1 MKKTFLFV
9 LIAALMLSVSS
20 LAAAASPYDPDPTLK
35 GIYRTP
41 EVRAAVAFLK
51 NELPE
56 LIKTDPAL
64 AAEKYE
70 QHFRSLNQLDE
81 FDVLYLVGHFYAV
94 SNDALSALKYLPILA
109 NHPQLGED
117 ARRMVNLLLYQRMIV
132 NMQSEDK
139 ESAAAF
145 LEDVMESFDIGKYY
159 PTYLYLWTDLVSG
172 TDRYSEVDSYFENY
186 DTNETWLKNHFI
198 PRKSAI
204 IGRVEALDLEGFYND
219 PSVDNYRA
227 LQGQIDSV
235 IADLQTLYEEAR
247 TVKGLAVLDVIEEI
261 SAKEMDI
268 LSALK
273 ANLLEYTISPYISLE
288 AIADPDLPFSQNPF
302 FDEYMVGIKYVEALK
317 TYQHLLATFLDTID
331 RFFDIRIEQFLL
343 DDPSVAGK
351 NYSDLELGRLI
362 DIEKSIIL
370 YTDLIDVISQTM
382 ETNVYKQSDL
392 DLEPLLIYYSEQ
404 LADLQIR
411 KETYLSMRKH
421 ESDDEEMLFNEF
433 MLEYY
438 GLHDELED
446 WTLAIADIE
455 EVIIADMMLRYPD
468 EMKEIALQLRERI
481 QGADLQ
487 INLDGYL
494 SRVLKNI
501 DFITLQ
507 SRYRHLNHLDAK
519 RKADT
524 TLSLEES
531 TQAYED
537 ILAQKR
543 ELLLD
548 YHEFVAQNPNFKAM
562 EQPDDSFL
570 VGLADVYY
578 NMGELQWAT
587 DFDHPERALSLYR
600 GVLQSNPDFYLK
612 EFALYNVAYLSS
624 EVQRNAHEKRVA
636 DWQELNPNRPRGDA
650 QKMKESDFREA
661 ITSYRAILEDYPTSP
676 LYDEAAYRLANLYFL
691 VGTDAERPIEW
702 YDRANELYSQL
713 ADKADSPYRYE
724 ALFQR
729 AFVNMNISTEA
740 SLESALQD
748 FVTILNA
755 VDGERITPE
764 STAEELKL
772 NSLDQIAYC
781 LVALDGADLTGQ
793 SRGLEAINTYLGGYE
808 DEDVILYVMDKAFE
822 NKRDM
827 KLTRQSIDFLE
838 YRMRRDP
845 TALVNPSLVDSIV
858 VLFYSS
864 DTTLRPGEDRDAI
877 RRDKYA
883 RMTNQYA
890 KDSVWYDKNIRGK
903 DLGYAEIAKQLAS
916 VRNAYR
922 QTQIVLYE
930 KVRTGLTEEA
940 YQEYRAHTNK
950 FIAYRELFSPEVYGA
965 YDELLEQLY
974 NAEPAEYDADYA
986 AWRLNAEKEDLRLL
1000 AHLADATPSDYAYRR
1015 VYDRMIG
1022 FNQAYLAPTDP
1033 EYFKNEELAYSYA
1046 LSREEMLRDQLQ
1058 GQELEALYTYQ
1069 QNATDRYI
1077 RALRATGQEDKIRQ
1091 ADLLVLDMAH
1101 NAFNKDRYAE
1111 AKTRYLD
1118 LLENYPNLSNSAKY
1132 DIYINLAFIAQDDES
1147 LGQLERYLAAEQYAR
1162 QAMDYTTDATKLAKA
1177 DQMVKLQ
1184 IQNSYNAAISDNN
1197 YAAAAEQFGRM
1208 AEEFTYEQHPAEHL
1222 NYKRLQAEQ
1231 QQKAGQYDKMIETYM
1246 YLADKESPAAID
1258 NVYALYYLSWTAA
1271 DSLMHNTAYANQI
1284 KGEFMERYPA
1294 SNYTFRLKVTEIE
1307 KMAANPATK
1316 LEAAEA
1322 YLALAADMRAKRID
1336 SGDVRS
1342 ENIYM
1347 QAYNIYNEDQTS
1359 LRRLEVLDEF
1369 IQLYPNHPDV
1379 TDMLRTLA
1387 SGYYVQEDTAR
1398 FEEYARKLFMKDK
1411 QQYDLY
1417 QGVAVKYLSKIL
1429 QDYDTAYLNKDWDEA
1444 FRKRDEFKALE
1455 AVYRREGLPLDT
1467 TEQYEAFAAAEAEY
1481 REIQAHQRFLRDF
1494 DRQLAAL
1501 ENSDFMTQTP
1511 NQHIMV
1517 NVNTSFM
1524 RNLMGGR
1531 TNRLP
1536 NFRTALTNQVGRV
1549 ERLIAGENQRKLDT
1563 ARIVRALAL
1572 EARIYEYGV
1581 EVIETQ
1587 INKFLDIANEVRP
1600 YRNDPNVV
1608 ATIWA
1613 QVNSEYVYPFEDAA
1627 NAIYLT
1633 LFNTFHLAGYENE
1646 TIRLAI
1652 AKLEER
1658 GIKPDYQLVEYPLG
1672 ADWKLTGLDEED
1684 NSIAANFVISSTV
1697 TPKGQVLG
1705 STNIPPKTK
1714 MQAEFTLNS
1723 RITPSFVFLQM
1734 VYPYDPQA
1742 FVNNHEVEFVGF
1754 AVDSLEVNRAI
1765 STRYGYQF
1773 SGAEWNEQQNTIRL
1787 LFPNRYQDQIPVRFT
1802 LQAYY
1807 DTQELN
1813 RTRPRQ
1819 TMSFGSGTSYRALV
1833 ADPVTGVET
1842 AVPSKLAQGT
1852 SMPKEAVEGLKDG
1865 NAQVIWVSE
1874 NEEEPITDIAFETD
1888 FNIDGE
1894 LVSAHLEFVAPMTAN
1909 VILNGEAIASEIY
1922 IDMDEDPLTFYP
1934 NQVDLPLEMLRN
1946 GKNTLRIEVQNDT
1959 PYRGIIAEIKVD
1971 KYTKE

>member
-9 LIAALMLSVSS
+9 LIAALALTMSS
-20 LAAAASPYDPDPTLK
+20 LAAAASAYDPDPALK
-35 GIYRTP
+35 DIYRTP
-41 EVRAAVAFLK
+41 EVRAAVNFLRD
-51 NELPE
+51 ELPE
-56 LIKTDPAL
+56 LIKADPAL

-94 SNDALSALKYLPILA
+94 SNDARQALKYLPVLA
-109 NHPQLGED
+109 EHPQLGED
-117 ARRMVNLLLYQRMIV
+117 ARRMINLLLYQRMIV
-132 NMQSEDK
+132 NMQSGDK
-139 ESAAAF
+139 ESAAVF
-145 LEDVMESFDIGKYY
+145 LKNIMDSFDIGKYY
-159 PTYLYLWTDLVSG
+159 PTYLYLWTDLISG
-172 TDRYSEVDSYFENY
+172 TDRFSEVDTYFKNY
-186 DTNETWLKNHFI
+186 DTNETWLKEHFI

-204 IGRVEALDLEGFYND
+204 IGRVEALDLEHFYNN
-219 PSVDNYRA
+219 PSADNYRA
-227 LQGQIDSV
+227 LQSQINSV

-247 TVKGLAVLDVIEEI
+247 TIKGLAVIDVIEEI
-261 SAKEMDI
+261 SAKEIKI
-268 LSALK
+268 LNDLK
-273 ANLLEYTISPYISLE
+273 ENLLEYTISPYISLE
-288 AIADPDLPFSQNPF
+288 AIADPELPFSQNPF
-302 FDEYMVGIKYVEALK
+302 FDEYIVGIKYVEALK

-331 RFFDIRIEQFLL
+331 RFFDIRIEQFIL

-362 DIEKSIIL
+362 DIEKSIVL
-370 YTDLIDVISQTM
+370 YTDLIDVIAQTM
-382 ETNVYKQSDL
+382 ETTEYKQSDL
-392 DLEPLLIYYSEQ
+392 DLQPLLSYYQER

-433 MLEYY
+433 MFEYY

-455 EVIIADMMLRYPD
+455 EVMIADMMLRYPD
-468 EMKEIALQLRERI
+468 EMKEIALQLKEKI
-481 QGADLQ
+481 QGPDLQ

-494 SRVLKNI
+494 TRVLKNI

-507 SRYRHLNHLDAK
+507 SRYRNLNYLDAK

-524 TLSLEES
+524 TLSMEES

-537 ILAQKR
+537 IIAQKTQ
-543 ELLLD
+543 LLLD
-548 YHEFVAQNPNFKAM
+548 YHEFVAKNPNFQALD
-562 EQPDDSFL
+562 QPDDSFL

-587 DFDHPERALSLYR
+587 DFDHPERALSHYR
-600 GVLQSNPDFYLK
+600 GVLQANPDFYLK
-612 EFALYNVAYLSS
+612 EYALYNIAYLSS
-624 EVQRNAHEKRVA
+624 EVQRIAHEKKVA

-650 QKMKESDFREA
+650 QKIKESDFREA
-661 ITSYRAILEDYPTSP
+661 IASYQAILDNYPTSP
-676 LYDEAAYRLANLYFL
+676 LHDEAAYRLANLYFL

-702 YDRANELYSQL
+702 YDRANELYAQL
-713 ADKADSPYRYE
+713 AAKTDSPYRYE

-729 AFVNMNISTEA
+729 AFVNMNISTET
-740 SLESALQD
+740 SLEAALQD

-755 VDGERITPE
+755 VDGKRIKPE

-781 LVALDGADLTGQ
+781 LVALDGADLAGQ
-793 SRGLEAINTYLGGYE
+793 ARGLDAINTYLAGYE

-838 YRMRRDP
+838 FRMQRDP

-858 VLFYSS
+858 VLFYSG
-864 DTTLRPGEDRDAI
+864 DTTLRPGEDRDTI
-877 RRDKYA
+877 RREKYA

-890 KDSVWYDKNIRGK
+890 KDSVWYDKNIRDK
-903 DLGYAEIAKQLAS
+903 DLGHVEIAKQLAS

-930 KVRTGLTEEA
+930 AVRTGLTEQA

-950 FIAYRELFSPEVYGA
+950 FINYRELFTPEVYGA
-965 YDELLEQLY
+965 YTDLLAQLY
-974 NAEPAEYDADYA
+974 ETEPADYDADFV
-986 AWRLNAEKEDLRLL
+986 AWRRNAEKEDLMLL

-1015 VYDRMIG
+1015 VYDKLIG
-1022 FNQAYLAPTDP
+1022 FNQAYLTPTDP

-1058 GQELEALYTYQ
+1058 GHELEALYTYH
-1069 QNATDRYI
+1069 QNATERYI
-1077 RALRATGQEDKIRQ
+1077 RALRATGQEAKIQQ

-1118 LLENYPNLSNSAKY
+1118 LLQNYPNLSNNAKY

-1147 LGQLERYLAAEQYAR
+1147 LSPLERYRAAEQYAR
-1162 QAMDYTTDATKLAKA
+1162 QAMDCTTDATKLAKA

-1184 IQNSYNAAISDNN
+1184 IQNSYNAAISAND
-1197 YAAAAEQFGRM
+1197 YAVAAEQFGRM
-1208 AEEFTYEQHPAEHL
+1208 ADEFTYERHPQDHL

-1231 QQKAGQYDKMIETYM
+1231 YEKAKQYDKLIETYM
-1246 YLADKESPAAID
+1246 YLASKESPAAID
-1258 NVYALYYLSWTAA
+1258 DVYAYYYLSWTVA

-1316 LEAAEA
+1316 LDAAEA
-1322 YLALAADMRAKRID
+1322 YLALAADIRARRID

-1347 QAYNIYNEDQTS
+1347 QAFNIYNEDQTS

-1417 QGVAVKYLSKIL
+1417 QGVAVKYLSRIL
-1429 QDYDTAYLNKDWDEA
+1429 QQYDTAYLNKDWDEA

-1467 TEQYEAFAAAEAEY
+1467 TEQYAAFAVAEAEY
-1481 REIQAHQRFLRDF
+1481 AEILAHQRFLREF

-1501 ENSDFMTQTP
+1501 ENSDFMNQTP

-1524 RNLMGGR
+1524 RNLMGGK

-1536 NFRTALTNQVGRV
+1536 NFRTALTNQVNRV
-1549 ERLIAGENQRKLDT
+1549 ERLIAGENQQKLDT

-1572 EARIYEYGV
+1572 QARIYEFGI

-1587 INKFLDIANEVRP
+1587 INKFLDTANEVRP

-1608 ATIWA
+1608 ATIWG
-1613 QVNSEYVYPFEDAA
+1613 QVNTEFVYPLEDAA
-1627 NAIYLT
+1627 NVIYVT

-1646 TIRLAI
+1646 TTRLAI

-1658 GIKPDYQLVEYPLG
+1658 GVKPDYQKVEYPLG
-1672 ADWKLTGLDEED
+1672 AGWTLKGLDEED
-1684 NSIAANFVISSTV
+1684 NSVATNFVISSTV

-1714 MQAEFTLNS
+1714 LQAEFTLDS
-1723 RITPSFVFLQM
+1723 RIAPSFVFLQM

-1742 FVNNHEVEFVGF
+1742 FVNGEEVDFVGF
-1754 AVDSLEVNRAI
+1754 AVDSLSVGQAI
-1765 STRYGYQF
+1765 TTRYGYQF
-1773 SGAEWNEQQNTIRL
+1773 TGAEWNEQRNTIRL
-1787 LFPNRYQDQIPVRFT
+1787 LFPNRYQEQIPVRFT

-1807 DTQELN
+1807 DTNELN
-1813 RTRPRQ
+1813 QARPRQ
-1819 TMSFGSGTSYRALV
+1819 TLNFGSSPSYRALV
-1833 ADPVTGVET
+1833 TDPTTGAET
-1842 AVPSKLAQGT
+1842 AIPSRIATDQ
-1852 SMPKEAVEGLKDG
+1852 SMPKDAVEGLKDSG
-1865 NAQVIWVSE
+1865 AQVIWVAE
-1874 NEEEPITDIAFETD
+1874 NDEEPVTDIAFETD
-1888 FNIDGE
+1888 FNVDGE
-1894 LVSAHLEFVAPMTAN
+1894 LVSAQLTFVAPMTAN
-1909 VILNGEAIASEIY
+1909 VILNGEIIASEVY

-1934 NQVDLPLEMLRN
+1934 NQVDLPLEHIRN

-1959 PYRGIIAEIKVD
+1959 PYRGIIAEINID